1 MKGNKKVRIGVIAV
15 SIAAVTTVTAVFA
28 AIYDV
33 QKLNDN
39 PWDHTLLVS
48 DDNSTVKAEGGSISV
63 NGDVRSNGSVLLDG
77 DKITVSGYAAANKT
91 VISNSDNVSFGSK
104 YDNAKKI
111 TVPDVWNN
119 VYTIAQNIETD
130 NNESWSFIDNSLTLD
145 GSVISEN
152 SLNIDVSA
160 DNLPVSETT
169 KDKTGKVGAFGAG
182 FFTKAYE
189 NKAKW
194 EKIFPILFQNS
205 EFETDSVL
213 ELGNNSNFIPVQ
225 EQVVSNSWQDYE
237 QLPGSVISDN
247 FSETRLK
254 EYISI
259 LKQDNPVFSAC
270 TSDFVKI
277 QANASI
283 NPEEAE
289 NAKKLVIEGGH
300 ITLDGDYENLEEIKL
315 DNWGGAQ
322 LIGNFPKLKYIY
334 RTGNSDMNL
343 AGDFPSLECVYT
355 IGGQLLLGSGENG
368 FNADNLTVIDEYG
381 PIVVYTAKDVNLTNS
396 RFVTTQMILMRGAG
410 ADKDASRFNAENTLM
425 AATNGVMFEDI
436 NDNNTT
442 RYEKL
447 PVFYSTY
454 PMSVINCNFK
464 LLQGTFINNQKAII
478 MANANID
485 IFRGFMFSPEGVD
498 EYRNSSAVGF
508 YVNTYAY
515 NISPNINSLN
525 KQPNGTEEIGRISDF
540 EYSDFPKEL
549 VSCIGDAESFLSGLE
564 NKDNDFVL
572 GEMNGKPG
580 ELLIGR
586 YILADKDIVV
596 SADTLKNKE
605 NALSVIASE
614 SGDITI
620 NVKNEMD
627 VQTIVYAPNGKVTL
641 NVGTGKLHG
650 RIFAKEIEIVSD
662 SFEISGGTE
671 DISYLGFVYIE
682 DSDSESTSDDT
693 SLTDSESDS
702 SKTDSSSVNSED
714 SSGNSNSDS
723 NSTSKDDF
731 SGSDTSS
738 SDLSSSNSSTSDSS
752 DNSESSSSDDDSSS
766 SGSDKFKEPK
776 YEYDKLNRLI
786 KVTYDEE
793 NYVEYMY
800 DANGNITQIVTVID
814 GEEK

>member
-1 MKGNKKVRIGVIAV
+1 MKGNKKVRTGVVAI
-15 SIAAVTTVTAVFA
+15 SIAAVTAATAVFA
-28 AIYDV
+28 AVYDT

-39 PWDHTLLVS
+39 PWEHTLLVS
-48 DDNSTVKAEGGSISV
+48 NDNGTVNAEGGSISV
-63 NGDVRSNGSVLLDG
+63 NGDVRSNGGVSLNG

-91 VISNSDNVSFGSK
+91 VISNSDNVSFGRK
-104 YDNAKKI
+104 YDNAEKI
-111 TVPDVWNN
+111 TVPNVWNN
-119 VYTIAQNIETD
+119 VYTIAQDIETD
-130 NNESWSFIDNSLTLD
+130 KNESRSFTDNSLTLD
-145 GSVISEN
+145 GAVISGT

-160 DNLPVSETT
+160 DNVPVSETE
-169 KDKTGKVGAFGAG
+169 KDETGKVGAFGAG

-247 FSETRLK
+247 FSEERLK
-254 EYISI
+254 KYIST

-277 QANASI
+277 QADASI

-300 ITLDGDYENLEEIKL
+300 ITLSGDYENLEEIKL

-343 AGDFPSLECVYT
+343 AGEFPSLEYVYT
-355 IGGQLLLGSGENG
+355 IGGQLLLGSGDNG

-396 RFVTTQMILMRGAG
+396 RLVTTQMILMRGAG
-410 ADKDASRFNAENTLM
+410 ADKSASRFNAENTLM
-425 AATNGVMFEDI
+425 AATNGVMFEDM

-549 VSCIGDAESFLSGLE
+549 VSCIGDAENFLSGLE
-564 NKDNDFVL
+564 NQDNDFVL

-586 YILADKDIVV
+586 YILADEDIVI

-614 SGDITI
+614 NGNITL

-627 VQTIVYAPNGKVTL
+627 AQTIIYAPNGKVTL
-641 NVGTGKLHG
+641 NVSTGTLHG
-650 RIFAKEIEIVSD
+650 RIFAKNIEIVSD
-662 SFEISGGTE
+662 SFEITGGTE
-671 DISYLGFVYIE
+671 DISYLGFVYIK

-693 SLTDSESDS
+693 SLTDSKTDS
-702 SKTDSSSVNSED
+702 SKTDSSSVDSED
-714 SSGNSNSDS
+714 SSVNSDLDD
-723 NSTSKDDF
+723 NSTSQGDS
-731 SGSDTSS
+731 SGYDTSS
-738 SDLSSSNSSTSDSS
+738 SDSSSGNSSSLDSS
-752 DNSESSSSDDDSSS
+752 GSSSGDDSSL
-766 SGSDKFKEPK
+766 SGSDKFNEPQ
-776 YEYDKLNRLI
+776 YEYDRLNRLI

>member
-1 MKGNKKVRIGVIAV
+1 MKGNKKARIGIIAV
-15 SIAAVTTVTAVFA
+15 SIAAVTTATAVFA

-130 NNESWSFIDNSLTLD
+130 NNESWSFTDNSLTLD

-194 EKIFPILFQNS
+194 EQIFPILFRNLD
-205 EFETDSVL
+205 FETASVV
-213 ELGNNSNFIPVQ
+213 ELGTNSNFIPVQ
-225 EQVVSNSWQDYE
+225 EQVVNDSWKDYE
-237 QLPGSVISDN
+237 QLSGSVISDN
-247 FSETRLK
+247 FSEARLK
-254 EYISI
+254 EYIGT
-259 LKQDNPVFSAC
+259 LKQDNPIFSAC

-283 NPEEAE
+283 NPVEAE

-300 ITLDGDYENLEEIKL
+300 ITLDGDYDNLEEIRL

-355 IGGQLLLGSGENG
+355 IGGQILLGSGDKG

-396 RFVTTQMILMRGAG
+396 RLVTTQMILMRGAG
-410 ADKDASRFNAENTLM
+410 AEKKASRFNAENTLM
-425 AATNGVMFEDI
+425 AAINSVMFEDM
-436 NDNNTT
+436 NDSNTT

-464 LLQGTFINNQKAII
+464 LLQGTFVTNKNSFI

-485 IFRGFMFSPEGVD
+485 VFRGFMFSPEGID
-498 EYRNSSAVGF
+498 EYRNSAAVGF

-525 KQPNGTEEIGRISDF
+525 KQPNGTEEIGRIRDF

-549 VSCIGDAESFLSGLE
+549 VSCIGDAENFLSGLE

-605 NALSVIASE
+605 NDLSVIASE
-614 SGDITI
+614 SGNITI

-627 VQTIVYAPNGKVTL
+627 AQTIIYAPNGKVTL

-693 SLTDSESDS
+693 SLTDSETNS
-702 SKTDSSSVNSED
+702 SKTDNSSVNSED
-714 SSGNSNSDS
+714 SSINSDS
-723 NSTSKDDF
+723 TSMGD
-731 SGSDTSS
+731 SSIADTSS
-738 SDLSSSNSSTSDSS
+738 TDSNSSNSSSSDSS
-752 DNSESSSSDDDSSS
+752 GNSESSSLGDDSSS
-766 SGSDKFKEPK
+766 SSTDKFNEPQ

>member
-1 MKGNKKVRIGVIAV
+1 MKGNKKVRSGVIAV
-15 SIAAVTTVTAVFA
+15 SIAAVTAATAVFA
-28 AIYDV
+28 AVYDS

-39 PWDHTLLVS
+39 PWEHALLAS
-48 DDNSTVKAEGGSISV
+48 NDNGAINAEGGSISV
-63 NGDVRSNGSVLLDG
+63 NGDVRSNGSISLSG

-104 YDNAKKI
+104 YDNAEKI
-111 TVPDVWNN
+111 TVSNVWDN
-119 VYTIAQNIETD
+119 VYTIAQSIETD
-130 NNESWSFIDNSLTLD
+130 KNESRSFTDNSLTLN
-145 GSVISEN
+145 SAVISGT

-160 DNLPVSETT
+160 DNVPVSETA
-169 KDKTGKVGAFGAG
+169 KNERGKVGAFGAG

-205 EFETDSVL
+205 EFETESVVV
-213 ELGNNSNFIPVQ
+213 LGNNSNFIPVQ
-225 EQVVSNSWQDYE
+225 EQGVSGSWQDYE

-254 EYISI
+254 EYISA

-270 TSDFVKI
+270 SSDFVRI

-283 NPEEAE
+283 NPKEAE

-300 ITLDGDYENLEEIKL
+300 ITLNGDYEDLEEIKL

-343 AGDFPSLECVYT
+343 AGNFPSLECIYT
-355 IGGQLLLGSGENG
+355 TGGQLLLGSGDNG

-396 RFVTTQMILMRGAG
+396 KLVTTQMILMRGAG
-410 ADKDASRFNAENTLM
+410 AEKSASRFNAENTLM
-425 AATNGVMFEDI
+425 AATNGVMFEDM
-436 NDNNTT
+436 NDSNTT

-454 PMSVINCNFK
+454 PMSIINCNFK

-586 YILADKDIVV
+586 YVLADEDIII

-605 NALSVIASE
+605 NVLSVISSE
-614 SGDITI
+614 NGNVTL
-620 NVKNEMD
+620 NVKNEID
-627 VQTIVYAPNGKVTL
+627 AQTIIYAPNGKVTL
-641 NVGTGKLHG
+641 NARTGKIHG
-650 RIFAKEIEIVSD
+650 RIFAKEIEI
-662 SFEISGGTE
+662 ISESLKVTGGTE
-671 DISYLGFVYIE
+671 DISYLGFVYIK
-682 DSDSESTSDDT
+682 DTDSESASDDT
-693 SLTDSESDS
+693 SLTDS
-702 SKTDSSSVNSED
+702 KTDSSETDSSSDNSNNDSTLTGD
-714 SSGNSNSDS
+714 SSGD
-723 NSTSKDDF
+723 
-731 SGSDTSS
+731 DTSS
-738 SDLSSSNSSTSDSS
+738 SDLSSCN
-752 DNSESSSSDDDSSS
+752 SSSSDSSNNSDESSISGNDSSS
-766 SGSDKFKEPK
+766 SGSDIYDKFNEPQ

-786 KVTYDEE
+786 KVIYDEE
-793 NYVEYMY
+793 NYVEYKY
-800 DANGNITQIVTVID
+800 DANGNITQIITVAD
-814 GEEK
+814 GMEK

>member
-1 MKGNKKVRIGVIAV
+1 MVISMKGNKKVRTGVIAV
-15 SIAAVTTVTAVFA
+15 SMAAVTAATAVFA
-28 AIYDV
+28 AVYDS

-39 PWDHTLLVS
+39 PWEHTLLAS
-48 DDNSTVKAEGGSISV
+48 NDNGAINAEGGSLLV
-63 NGDVRSNGSVLLDG
+63 NGDVRSNGSISLSG
-77 DKITVSGYAAANKT
+77 NKITVSGYAAANKT

-104 YDNAKKI
+104 YDNAEKI
-111 TVPDVWNN
+111 TVPNVWDNI
-119 VYTIAQNIETD
+119 YTIAQSIETD
-130 NNESWSFIDNSLTLD
+130 KNESRSFTDNSLTLD
-145 GSVISEN
+145 GAVISGT

-160 DNLPVSETT
+160 DNVPISETE
-169 KDKTGKVGAFGAG
+169 KKETGKVGAFGAG

-194 EKIFPILFQNS
+194 EKIFPILFRNS
-205 EFETDSVL
+205 EFETGSVV

-225 EQVVSNSWQDYE
+225 EQGVSDSWQDYE
-237 QLPGSVISDN
+237 QLPGTVISDN
-247 FSETRLK
+247 FSEARLK
-254 EYISI
+254 DYIST

-270 TSDFVKI
+270 SSDFVKI
-277 QANASI
+277 QADASI

-300 ITLDGDYENLEEIKL
+300 ITLNGDYEDLEEIKL

-343 AGDFPSLECVYT
+343 AGNFPSLECIYT
-355 IGGQLLLGSGENG
+355 TGGQLLLGSGDNG

-396 RFVTTQMILMRGAG
+396 KLVTTQMILMRGAG
-410 ADKDASRFNAENTLM
+410 AEKSASRFNAENTLM
-425 AATNGVMFEDI
+425 AATNGVMFEDM
-436 NDNNTT
+436 NDSNTT

-454 PMSVINCNFK
+454 PMSIINCNFK

-586 YILADKDIVV
+586 YVLANEDIII

-605 NALSVIASE
+605 NVLSVISSE
-614 SGDITI
+614 NGNITL
-620 NVKNEMD
+620 NVKNEID
-627 VQTIVYAPNGKVTL
+627 AQTIIYAPNGKVTL
-641 NVGTGKLHG
+641 NAGTGKIHG
-650 RIFAKEIEIVSD
+650 RIFAKEIEIISE
-662 SFEISGGTE
+662 SIEITGGTE
-671 DISYLGFVYIE
+671 DISYLGFVYIK
-682 DSDSESTSDDT
+682 DTDSESASDDT
-693 SLTDSESDS
+693 SLTDS
-702 SKTDSSSVNSED
+702 KTDSSETDSSSDDSTSTGD
-714 SSGNSNSDS
+714 SSG
-723 NSTSKDDF
+723 
-731 SGSDTSS
+731 GDTSS
-738 SDLSSSNSSTSDSS
+738 SDLSSGNSSSSDSS
-752 DNSESSSSDDDSSS
+752 DNSAESSISGNDSSS
-766 SGSDKFKEPK
+766 SGFDTTDKFSEPQ

-786 KVTYDEE
+786 KVIYDEE
-793 NYVEYMY
+793 NYVEYKY
-800 DANGNITQIVTVID
+800 DANGNITQIITVSD
-814 GEEK
+814 GMEK

>member
-1 MKGNKKVRIGVIAV
+1 MKANKKLRIGVIAV
-15 SIAAVTTVTAVFA
+15 SIAAVTAVTVVTA

-33 QKLNDN
+33 RRLNDN
-39 PWDHTLLVS
+39 PWEHTLLAA
-48 DDNSTVKAEGGSISV
+48 DDNGHINAQGGSLSID
-63 NGDVRSNGSVLLDG
+63 GDVCSNGNVSLND
-77 DKITVSGYAAANKT
+77 DKITVSGYVAANKT
-91 VISNSDNVSFGSK
+91 IISNSDDVYFGSK
-104 YDNAKKI
+104 YDNSEKI
-111 TVPDVWNN
+111 TVPNVWNN
-119 VYTIAQNIETD
+119 VYTIAQSIEADKNESKSFTD
-130 NNESWSFIDNSLTLD
+130 NFLTLD
-145 GSVISEN
+145 GAVISGD
-152 SLNIDVSA
+152 SLNINVSA
-160 DNLPVSETT
+160 DNAPISETT

-182 FFTKAYE
+182 FFTKVYE

-194 EKIFPILFQNS
+194 EEIFPILFQNS

-247 FSETRLK
+247 FSEERLK
-254 EYISI
+254 EYISM

-270 TSDFVKI
+270 SSDFVKI
-277 QANASI
+277 QANGSI

-289 NAKKLVIEGGH
+289 KERKLVIEGGH
-300 ITLDGDYENLEEIKL
+300 ITLNGDYENLEEIKL
-315 DNWGGAQ
+315 DNWGGVQ
-322 LIGNFPKLKYIY
+322 LMGNFPKLKYIY

-343 AGDFPSLECVYT
+343 AGDFPALECVYT
-355 IGGQLLLGSGENG
+355 MGGQILLGTGDVG

-381 PIVVYTAKDVNLTNS
+381 PIVVYTAKDVNLTSS
-396 RFVTTQMILMRGAG
+396 RLVTTQMILMRGAG
-410 ADKDASRFNAENTLM
+410 ADKIASRFNVENTLM
-425 AATNGVMFEDI
+425 AAINGVMFEDM

-442 RYEKL
+442 RYGDL

-454 PMSVINCNFK
+454 PMSIINCNFK
-464 LLQGTFINNQKAII
+464 LLQGTFVINKNSII

-485 IFRGFMFSPEGVD
+485 VFRGFMFSPEGVD

-549 VSCIGDAESFLSGLE
+549 VSCIGDAENFLSGLE
-564 NKDNDFVL
+564 NQDNDFVL

-586 YILADKDIVV
+586 YILADEDIVI
-596 SADTLKNKE
+596 SADTLKNRK
-605 NALSVIASE
+605 NAFSVIASE
-614 SGDITI
+614 SGNITL

-627 VQTIVYAPNGKVTL
+627 VQTIIYAPNGKVTL
-641 NVGTGKLHG
+641 NVSTGTLHG
-650 RIFAKEIEIVSD
+650 RIFAKNIEIVSD
-662 SFEISGGTE
+662 SFEITGGTE
-671 DISYLGFVYIE
+671 DISYLGFVYIK

-693 SLTDSESDS
+693 SLKDSKTDS
-702 SKTDSSSVNSED
+702 SKTDSSSVDSED
-714 SSGNSNSDS
+714 SSVNSDLDD
-723 NSTSKDDF
+723 NSTSQGDS
-731 SGSDTSS
+731 SGYDTSS
-738 SDLSSSNSSTSDSS
+738 SDSSSGNSSSLELSG
-752 DNSESSSSDDDSSS
+752 SSSGDDSSL
-766 SGSDKFKEPK
+766 SGSDKFNEPQ
-776 YEYDKLNRLI
+776 YEYDRLNRLI

>member
-1 MKGNKKVRIGVIAV
+1 MKGNKKVRTGVIAV
-15 SIAAVTTVTAVFA
+15 SMAAVTAATAVFA
-28 AIYDV
+28 AVYDS

-39 PWDHTLLVS
+39 PWEHTLLAS
-48 DDNSTVKAEGGSISV
+48 NDNGAINAEGGSLSV
-63 NGDVRSNGSVLLDG
+63 NGDVRSNGSISLSG
-77 DKITVSGYAAANKT
+77 NKITDSGYAAANKT

-104 YDNAKKI
+104 YDNAEKI
-111 TVPDVWNN
+111 TVPNVWDN
-119 VYTIAQNIETD
+119 VYTIAQSIETD
-130 NNESWSFIDNSLTLD
+130 KNESRSFTDNSLTLD
-145 GSVISEN
+145 SAVISGT
-152 SLNIDVSA
+152 SLNIDISA
-160 DNLPVSETT
+160 DNVPVSETQ
-169 KDKTGKVGAFGAG
+169 KNEKGKVGAFGAG
-182 FFTKAYE
+182 FFAKAYE

-194 EKIFPILFQNS
+194 EKIFPILFENS
-205 EFETDSVL
+205 EFETGSVV

-225 EQVVSNSWQDYE
+225 EQGVSDSWQDYE
-237 QLPGSVISDN
+237 QLPGTVISDN
-247 FSETRLK
+247 FSEARLK
-254 EYISI
+254 EYIST

-270 TSDFVKI
+270 SSDFVKI
-277 QANASI
+277 QADASI
-283 NPEEAE
+283 NPDEAE

-300 ITLDGDYENLEEIKL
+300 ITLNGDYEDLEEIKL

-343 AGDFPSLECVYT
+343 AGNFPSLECIYT
-355 IGGQLLLGSGENG
+355 TGGQLLLGSGDNG

-381 PIVVYTAKDVNLTNS
+381 PIIVYTAKDVNLTNS
-396 RFVTTQMILMRGAG
+396 KLVTTQMILMRGAG
-410 ADKDASRFNAENTLM
+410 AEKTASRFNAENTLM
-425 AATNGVMFEDI
+425 AATNGVMFEDM
-436 NDNNTT
+436 NDSNTT

-454 PMSVINCNFK
+454 PMSIINCNFK

-586 YILADKDIVV
+586 YILADTDIVI

-605 NALSVIASE
+605 NVLSVISSE
-614 SGDITI
+614 NGNITL
-620 NVKNEMD
+620 NVKNEID
-627 VQTIVYAPNGKVTL
+627 AQTIIYAPNGKVTL
-641 NVGTGKLHG
+641 NAGTGKIHG
-650 RIFAKEIEIVSD
+650 RIFAKEIEIISE
-662 SFEISGGTE
+662 SIEITGGTE
-671 DISYLGFVYIE
+671 DISYLGFVYIK
-682 DSDSESTSDDT
+682 DTDSESTSDDT
-693 SLTDSESDS
+693 SLTDS
-702 SKTDSSSVNSED
+702 KTDSSETDSSSDDSTSTGD
-714 SSGNSNSDS
+714 SSG
-723 NSTSKDDF
+723 
-731 SGSDTSS
+731 GDTSS
-738 SDLSSSNSSTSDSS
+738 SDLSSGNSSSSDSS
-752 DNSESSSSDDDSSS
+752 DNSAESSISGNDSSS
-766 SGSDKFKEPK
+766 SGFDTTDKFSEPQ

-786 KVTYDEE
+786 KVIYDEE
-793 NYVEYMY
+793 NYVEYKY
-800 DANGNITQIVTVID
+800 DANGNITQIITVSD
-814 GEEK
+814 GMEK

>member
-1 MKGNKKVRIGVIAV
+1 MKGNKKVRTGVIAV
-15 SIAAVTTVTAVFA
+15 SMAAVTAATAVFA
-28 AIYDV
+28 AVYDS

-39 PWDHTLLVS
+39 PWEHTLLAS
-48 DDNSTVKAEGGSISV
+48 NDNGAINAEGGSLLV
-63 NGDVRSNGSVLLDG
+63 NGDVRSNGSISLSG
-77 DKITVSGYAAANKT
+77 NKITVSGYAAANKT

-104 YDNAKKI
+104 YDNAEKI
-111 TVPDVWNN
+111 TVPNVWDNI
-119 VYTIAQNIETD
+119 YTIAQSIETD
-130 NNESWSFIDNSLTLD
+130 KNESRSFTDNSLTLD
-145 GSVISEN
+145 GAVISGT

-160 DNLPVSETT
+160 DNVPISETE
-169 KDKTGKVGAFGAG
+169 KKETGKVGAFGAG

-194 EKIFPILFQNS
+194 EKIFPILFRNS
-205 EFETDSVL
+205 EFETGSVV

-225 EQVVSNSWQDYE
+225 EQGVSDSWQDYE
-237 QLPGSVISDN
+237 QLPGTVISDN
-247 FSETRLK
+247 FSEARLK
-254 EYISI
+254 DYIST

-270 TSDFVKI
+270 SSDFVKI
-277 QANASI
+277 QADASI

-300 ITLDGDYENLEEIKL
+300 ITLNGDYEDLEEIKL

-343 AGDFPSLECVYT
+343 AGNFPSLECIYT
-355 IGGQLLLGSGENG
+355 TGGQLLLGSGDNG

-396 RFVTTQMILMRGAG
+396 KLVTTQMILMRGAG
-410 ADKDASRFNAENTLM
+410 AEKSASRFNAENTLM
-425 AATNGVMFEDI
+425 AATNGVMFEDM
-436 NDNNTT
+436 NDSNTT

-454 PMSVINCNFK
+454 PMSIINCNFK

-586 YILADKDIVV
+586 YVLANEDIII

-605 NALSVIASE
+605 NVLSVISSE
-614 SGDITI
+614 NGNITL
-620 NVKNEMD
+620 NVKNEID
-627 VQTIVYAPNGKVTL
+627 AQTIIYAPNGKVTL
-641 NVGTGKLHG
+641 NAGTGKIHG
-650 RIFAKEIEIVSD
+650 RIFAKEIEIISE
-662 SFEISGGTE
+662 SIEITGGTE
-671 DISYLGFVYIE
+671 DISYLGFVYIK
-682 DSDSESTSDDT
+682 DTDSESASDDT
-693 SLTDSESDS
+693 SLTDS
-702 SKTDSSSVNSED
+702 KTDSSETDSSSDDSTSTGD
-714 SSGNSNSDS
+714 SSG
-723 NSTSKDDF
+723 
-731 SGSDTSS
+731 GDTSS
-738 SDLSSSNSSTSDSS
+738 SDLSSGNSSSSDSS
-752 DNSESSSSDDDSSS
+752 DNSAESSISGNDSSS
-766 SGSDKFKEPK
+766 SGFDTTDKFSEPQ

-786 KVTYDEE
+786 KVIYDEE
-793 NYVEYMY
+793 NYVEYKY
-800 DANGNITQIVTVID
+800 DANGNITQIITVSD
-814 GEEK
+814 GMEK